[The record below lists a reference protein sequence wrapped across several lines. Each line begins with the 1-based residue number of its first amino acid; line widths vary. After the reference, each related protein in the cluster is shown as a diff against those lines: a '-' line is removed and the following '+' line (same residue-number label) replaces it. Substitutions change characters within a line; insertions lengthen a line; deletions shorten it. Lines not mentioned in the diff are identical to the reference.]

1 MNKNF
6 IVGLSV
12 GFIVG
17 VAAQSVYTVLYMR
30 GYMEK
35 QNANQPQ

>member
-17 VAAQSVYTVLYMR
+17 VAAQSAYTVLYMR
-30 GYMEK
+30 RYFENRGEK
-35 QNANQPQ
+35 